1 MSRICNCSLS
11 PTDHPTVP
19 PPSYRK
25 RAMKPTAIRVLSSHV
40 SFRRQ
45 RAFTLIEVMIVVAII
60 AILAA
65 IAIPSYRDYIIR
77 GRITDAT
84 TGLSTIRTDMERYF
98 QDNRTYAAVAGPPAF
113 TPPCSDATAAGLARR
128 TFGQFFVVSCLAAD
142 GGSPTLGMAGGVAA
156 GAGATAGFTLA
167 ANGTGPVAGFR
178 FLLDNQGQQSTTGTT
193 GQATGWGTDTA
204 RWCIRRGC

>member
-1 MSRICNCSLS
+1 M
-11 PTDHPTVP
+11 

-25 RAMKPTAIRVLSSHV
+25 RAMKPAAIRIFSLPSS
-40 SFRRQ
+40 SARQ

-65 IAIPSYRDYIIR
+65 IALPSYLDYILR

-84 TGLSTIRTDMERYF
+84 NGLSAIRADMERYF

-113 TPPCSDATAAGLARR
+113 TPPCSDASAAGLARR

-142 GGSPTLGMAGGVAA
+142 GGDPARSMAAGVA
-156 GAGATAGFTLA
+156 GAGPAGGYTLVV
-167 ANGTGPVAGFR
+167 NGAGPVAGFA
-178 FLLDNQGQQSTTGTT
+178 FLIDAQGNQATTGTT
-193 GQATGWGTDTA
+193 GQATGWGIDTV
-204 RWCIRRGC
+204 RWCMRRGC